1 MRFLQAVIKHG
12 GIGGVAYSVDEAM
25 EIIAWLPET
34 QERVKETL
42 DKWALKISAK

>member
-1 MRFLQAVIKHG
+1 VRFLQAVIKHG

-34 QERVKETL
+34 QERVKEAL